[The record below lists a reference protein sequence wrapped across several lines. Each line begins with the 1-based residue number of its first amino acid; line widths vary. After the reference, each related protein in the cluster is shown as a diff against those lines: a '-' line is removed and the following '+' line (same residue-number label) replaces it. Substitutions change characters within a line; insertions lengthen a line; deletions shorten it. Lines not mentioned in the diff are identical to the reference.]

1 MKSNLP
7 DPHYQNLA
15 EDIALCF
22 SHGLD
27 NQETIQQVC
36 IVREN
41 LEMTDLIGLIRY
53 LLTEKDEENQND

>member
-27 NQETIQQVC
+27 NQETLQLHSQG
-36 IVREN
+36 N